1 MSNVVMHSKKMSCGC
16 LINDDKKKLGGGE
29 IVFGHGKEI
38 KYSVFPGHFTP
49 NELKLFTLSEQ
60 AYKRAGFI
68 MTRVPHGETVDVE
81 VHLMTHKDMI
91 KLYPELKNS
100 AGLSLTDRSKSP
112 MLILLHL
119 ENWLNIPR
127 HLGSD
132 FTDLNAYRE
141 ALISHEFV
149 HVLGYDH
156 VGCACKGCPRDTR
169 QQPSRS
175 SQGCNHNHSE
185 IIISSKSPYSSVNF

>member
-1 MSNVVMHSKKMSCGC
+1 MSCGC
-16 LINDDKKKLGGGE
+16 TIYKDKKNLQGGVNWGQS
-29 IVFGHGKEI
+29 KSI
-38 KYSVFPGHFTP
+38 KYSVYPNHFTP
-49 NELKLFTLSEQ
+49 TELKLFALSEQ
-60 AYKRAGFI
+60 AYKRAGI
-68 MTRVPHGETVDVE
+68 TVTRVDYGKPTDVI
-81 VHLMTHKDMI
+81 VHLTTHKEML

-100 AGLSLTDRSKSP
+100 PGLSLTDRSKSP
-112 MLILLHL
+112 MHIHLHL
-119 ENWLNIPR
+119 ENWLNIPK

-175 SQGCNHNHSE
+175 SQGCNHDHSE
-185 IIISSKSPYSSVNF
+185 IVISSESPYSSVNF